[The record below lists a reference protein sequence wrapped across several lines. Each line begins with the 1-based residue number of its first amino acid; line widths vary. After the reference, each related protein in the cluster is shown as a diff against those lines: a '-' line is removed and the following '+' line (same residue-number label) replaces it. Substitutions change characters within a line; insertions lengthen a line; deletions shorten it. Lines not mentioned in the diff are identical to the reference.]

1 MPPAHPTPHRQPL
14 AAPLTCQELS
24 LPPAVNGPRKAP
36 AVSGVR
42 GPAAPPRLCLSPGS
56 VTLGRSLDLSAP
68 RFLWLQLE
76 TIIMPLPRLSPD
88 CHLEEGASRQLAHI
102 GPVSEPRGKVGETP
116 LCYPRSLRVFF
127 VLSPGSYRK
136 GGPSKTCK
144 LKRHFLQEAL
154 PDAATSSPPFLIPS
168 EL

>member
-1 MPPAHPTPHRQPL
+1 MPPADPSPRHQPL

-24 LPPAVNGPRKAP
+24 LPLAVNGPRKAP

-42 GPAAPPRLCLSPGS
+42 GPVVLPRLCLSPGS

-88 CHLEEGASRQLAHI
+88 YHLEEGASRQPAHT
-102 GPVSEPRGKVGETP
+102 GPVSEPRGKVGEIP
-116 LCYPRSLRVFF
+116 LCYSGSLRVFF

-144 LKRHFLQEAL
+144 LKRTSSKKPCQI
-154 PDAATSSPPFLIPS
+154 AATSSPPFLIPS